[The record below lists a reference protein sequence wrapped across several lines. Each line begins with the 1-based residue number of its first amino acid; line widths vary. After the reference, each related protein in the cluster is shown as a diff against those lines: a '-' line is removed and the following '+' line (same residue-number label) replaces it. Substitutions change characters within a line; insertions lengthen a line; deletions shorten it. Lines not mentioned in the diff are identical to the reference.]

1 MAKEANEIMSIRTFR
16 SAAIGMLSGLALVT
30 LQGPAVGI
38 PLVKATGE
46 PHPLYGREI
55 LFDVLRG
62 GDKVGFHRVHFEK
75 SDQGLTVRSRFELEI
90 GFLFFAAYTFLYTS
104 EARWVGG
111 ELKSLK
117 ASVNDNGEFFSLAA
131 HRDQDRISIRNPDGI
146 NTTNAPLIPTNHW
159 NAAVLSQSRVL
170 NTLTGDINNVRITAQ
185 TREQVETEQGPVLAT
200 HYVYSGD
207 LETEV
212 WYDAKGRWV
221 KMRFTASDGSTI
233 DYRCRRCQGVPL
245 TQSVL

>member
-1 MAKEANEIMSIRTFR
+1 
-16 SAAIGMLSGLALVT
+16 
-30 LQGPAVGI
+30 
-38 PLVKATGE
+38 
-46 PHPLYGREI
+46 
-55 LFDVLRG
+55 
-62 GDKVGFHRVHFEK
+62 
-75 SDQGLTVRSRFELEI
+75 
-90 GFLFFAAYTFLYTS
+90 
-104 EARWVGG
+104 
-111 ELKSLK
+111 LK

-245 TQSVL
+245 TQGAL